1 MPIAEAQ
8 KIPLTLVVGF
18 LGAGKT
24 SLVSR
29 ILAGRGTRRL
39 AVIENELGE
48 VGIDSQL
55 GELRLGGRRGR
66 SGGRTGKGA
75 ARREL
80 GNWVPFAALSL

>member
-18 LGAGKT
+18 LGACKT
-24 SLVSR
+24 SLVNR

-55 GELRLGGRRGR
+55 GECKVAGG
-66 SGGRTGKGA
+66 
-75 ARREL
+75 ARRPRRRERERRE
-80 GNWVPFAALSL
+80 

>member
-1 MPIAEAQ
+1 MPVAEAQ

-24 SLVSR
+24 SLVNR

-55 GELRLGGRRGR
+55 GMRA
-66 SGGRTGKGA
+66 RTGG
-75 ARREL
+75 E
-80 GNWVPFAALSL
+80 